1 MNKEL
6 LILKCMSQFGWTK
19 PFATEY
25 IMERTFNGLS
35 HTRAFNQ
42 AMKSTWISERDK
54 PKGR

>member
-42 AMKSTWISERDK
+42 AMKSTWISEKDK
-54 PKGR
+54 PKG